1 MDCPLKDE
9 DIFYSDDED
18 SDSEGGFPQVAAYKY
33 REPSSLGYPYSSY
46 PSYSS
51 LPTSNTPSSCGSS
64 PLLGGLG
71 TMERTIDRPVSQVCS
86 GLRGLG
92 LGQARTWP
100 PQTPTSYSTMAK
112 KEPLQSQ
119 KPNIIRAKLP
129 PNIYKTE
136 ARKGPQ
142 QQCVKVQETALM
154 AGYRFR
160 ASAPE
165 HDPRYPCDQQLMVGP
180 IPGHLGH
187 DTVYNGLRALLQAR
201 GPVCFM
207 FLHKSAVRDNDSGKP
222 VKFGYVV
229 FAEKGAAQKVLN
241 QGEIAFNGGI
251 KIKVSPMV

>member
-18 SDSEGGFPQVAAYKY
+18 SDSEGGFPQVAAYKS
-33 REPSSLGYPYSSY
+33 REPCSLGYSSH
-46 PSYSS
+46 SS
-51 LPTSNTPSSCGSS
+51 LPTSTTPSSCGSS
-64 PLLGGLG
+64 PLLGGLD
-71 TMERTIDRPVSQVCS
+71 TMERTIDRPVSQVCA

-92 LGQARTWP
+92 LGLGQPRTWP
-100 PQTPTSYSTMAK
+100 PQTNTSYSTMAK
-112 KEPLQSQ
+112 KEPLQAQ
-119 KPNIIRAKLP
+119 KPNIIRAKVP
-129 PNIYKTE
+129 PNIHKAE
-136 ARKGPQ
+136 ARKAPQ
-142 QQCVKVQETALM
+142 QQSVKVQETALM

-165 HDPRYPCDQQLMVGP
+165 HDPRYPRDQQLMVGP

-187 DTVYNGLRALLQAR
+187 DTVYNGLRAELQAR

-241 QGEIAFNGGI
+241 QGEITFNGGI
-251 KIKVSPMV
+251 KIKVSPMI